1 MSLEIVNKLKPCKF
15 KYNEHIIK
23 SDEKVHMGFIAQE
36 LQDLFGE
43 DYAIVIE
50 NKQNK
55 YLMVQYHELIA
66 PLVKAIQELSTKINK
81 LETKLELK

>member
-23 SDEKVHMGFIAQE
+23 IDEKVHMGFIAQD
-36 LQDLFGE
+36 LQELFGKE
-43 DYAIVIE
+43 YAIVIE

-55 YLMVQYHELIA
+55 YLMVQYNELIA
-66 PLVKAIQELSTKINK
+66 PLVKAVQELSTEINK
-81 LETKLELK
+81 LKRQLNSK